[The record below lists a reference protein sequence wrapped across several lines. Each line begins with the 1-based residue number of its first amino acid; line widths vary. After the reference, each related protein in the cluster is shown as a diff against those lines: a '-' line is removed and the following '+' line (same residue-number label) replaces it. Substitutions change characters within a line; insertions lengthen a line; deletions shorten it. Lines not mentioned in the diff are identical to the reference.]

1 ADAGPL
7 LHRADC
13 SLSRFSHAVG
23 DPMSGS
29 PQVVTILVVV
39 FALIAVMFLT
49 REASIDFASPLRNW
63 LWARDARRYAAHSEY
78 PATLRR
84 AYWHEREYQ
93 SDRHRLEALGHV
105 IFSADTIDPYVT
117 PARWVPSG
125 QSPRTPV
132 PLAFLI

>member
-1 ADAGPL
+1 
-7 LHRADC
+7 
-13 SLSRFSHAVG
+13 
-23 DPMSGS
+23 MNGS

-93 SDRHRLEALGHV
+93 SDRHRLEALGYV
-105 IFSADTIDPYVT
+105 IFSEEINDPYVT
-117 PARWVPSG
+117 PVSWVPRG
-125 QSPRTPV
+125 QPPRRRVPV
-132 PLAFLI
+132 YFVIYEHRADGGRRDGAGSTGS